1 MKITIISKDVRING
15 VNDIVYEISIND
27 DHHYYIRKN
36 IFEKLENGEYLL
48 VISNGNF
55 QIYDKS
61 KNLIERLNS
70 LVY

>member
-27 DHHYYIRKN
+27 GHHYYIRKN